1 MIINRISILRR
12 LRLELQAT
20 LQRASRVRALP
31 LIKVERLVARQQR
44 KHILQT
50 RNVAFTSTPTGR
62 RVHAEP
68 GLAGGFR
75 HDCTVVAASLDVF
88 SAIARRRR
96 RRRRARNAC
105 AQPTEVRLY
114 RRADVNARA
123 HVGVTAHA
131 WVSVTLARRDAR
143 GYRRRRGTRRSPG
156 ARDELCG
163 TLARAQ
169 HNICTSAIE
178 YC

>member
-88 SAIARRRR
+88 SAIARRRQR
-96 RRRRARNAC
+96 LRRARNAC
-105 AQPTEVRLY
+105 AQPTEVRLH

-123 HVGVTAHA
+123 RVGVTAHA
-131 WVSVTLARRDAR
+131 WVGVTLARRDAR
-143 GYRRRRGTRRSPG
+143 EVSTSARDAGSRRSSG

-163 TLARAQ
+163 THARAQ
-169 HNICTSAIE
+169 HNIYTKCD
-178 YC
+178 

>member
-75 HDCTVVAASLDVF
+75 HDCTVVARRVF
-88 SAIARRRR
+88 RDRATTTTATTGTERVRATYGGSTIQARGCERTRARRGHRTR
-96 RRRRARNAC
+96 
-105 AQPTEVRLY
+105 
-114 RRADVNARA
+114 
-123 HVGVTAHA
+123 VGKC
-131 WVSVTLARRDAR
+131 DAR
-143 GYRRRRGTRRSPG
+143 
-156 ARDELCG
+156 
-163 TLARAQ
+163 
-169 HNICTSAIE
+169 
-178 YC
+178 